1 MGNGFFGK
9 ILWIDLSN
17 ETFKEENL
25 SESIYRQYLGGY
37 GLGCKLIYENTPIKY
52 DPLGPDS
59 IFGFFPGLLTGSIAP
74 CSGRYMVAGKSPL
87 TGTWGDANSGG
98 TFGPEI
104 KKCGYDA
111 ILFKGIAES
120 PKYVTIIEDEKRIHD
135 ANDIWGLD
143 IIKAEE
149 KLKKKHGKFVK
160 TAGIGKAGENI
171 SLISGIVND
180 RGRIAARSGIGA
192 IMGSKK
198 VKMLVLKGNK
208 QMPLANKRDL
218 LKYTKSYNSE
228 KNPSPGKF
236 RKSLIKKIPGIP
248 KLLRRLHIPFKGP
261 GKILTQ
267 IYQVFG
273 TSVGNTLLAEIGD
286 SPVKNWGGIGQFD
299 FPPDI
304 STEISTVSI
313 NNYKQRDYGCFT
325 CPIQCGA
332 ILKVPE
338 LGLEET
344 HLPEYETCCAFGTL
358 LLNNDLMSL
367 FMLNDLCNR
376 EGLDSISA
384 GATVAFAIECFENGI
399 ITIDDTNGLELGWG
413 KSDSIIE
420 LINMMIKRKGFGDIL
435 ADGIKKAS
443 EKIGRGSEKFAMHS
457 FGQEIAMHDPKF
469 IESLGYTYAFD
480 PTPGRHTAASIDFMN
495 LGPINKYMK
504 GFSLP
509 KNWKKNKEAKYK
521 GQMLVSGLQQVI
533 NCLGLCTFTTLFGS
547 YPSKEIIESITGW
560 DISTDELIKTGLRIQ
575 TLRQSFTIREGVILA
590 ENDLPSRV
598 IGDPPFEK
606 GPNKGVTVSY
616 RDFYKGVCKEM
627 GWNPENGYP
636 LRETLRELNLD
647 YVIKDIY

>member
-1 MGNGFFGK
+1 M
-9 ILWIDLSN
+9 
-17 ETFKEENL
+17 
-25 SESIYRQYLGGY
+25 
-37 GLGCKLIYENTPIKY
+37 
-52 DPLGPDS
+52 
-59 IFGFFPGLLTGSIAP
+59 
-74 CSGRYMVAGKSPL
+74 
-87 TGTWGDANSGG
+87 
-98 TFGPEI
+98 
-104 KKCGYDA
+104 
-111 ILFKGIAES
+111 
-120 PKYVTIIEDEKRIHD
+120 
-135 ANDIWGLD
+135 
-143 IIKAEE
+143 
-149 KLKKKHGKFVK
+149 
-160 TAGIGKAGENI
+160 
-171 SLISGIVND
+171 
-180 RGRIAARSGIGA
+180 
-192 IMGSKK
+192 
-198 VKMLVLKGNK
+198 
-208 QMPLANKRDL
+208 
-218 LKYTKSYNSE
+218 
-228 KNPSPGKF
+228 
-236 RKSLIKKIPGIP
+236 IPGIP
-248 KLLRRLHIPFKGP
+248 KLLRRLHISFKGP
-261 GKILTQ
+261 GKIITQ
-267 IYQVFG
+267 IYKVFG
-273 TSVGNTLLAEIGD
+273 TSLGNTLLAEIGD

-299 FPPDI
+299 FPPDL

-313 NNYKQRDYGCFT
+313 NNYKQRDYGCFS

-367 FMLNDLCNR
+367 FILNDLCNR

-435 ADGIKKAS
+435 ADGVKKAS

-480 PTPGRHTAASIDFMN
+480 PTPGRHTAASIDYMN
-495 LGPINKYMK
+495 LGPINKYIK
-504 GFSLP
+504 DFSLP
-509 KNWKKNKEAKYK
+509 KNWKKNEEAKYK

-547 YPSKEIIESITGW
+547 YPLKEIIESITGW

-575 TLRQSFTIREGVILA
+575 NLRQSFTIREGVIIA

-606 GPNKGVTVSY
+606 GPNKGVTIKY